1 MSLEDLRARIDAI
14 DTDLLRLLNERAACS
29 VEVGKIKRAAKAE
42 VYVPEREKT
51 LLDNLLARH
60 GGPLPAKAVGAIY
73 REILSASR
81 ALQQPLRVGYLGP
94 RDTFS
99 HQAALHFF
107 GAMPDFHPLPSVE
120 DVFAEVEREQLDYGV
135 VPVETSTGGG
145 VSDTLD
151 RFSTSNLSIVNELM
165 MRIRQNLLSKSPR
178 EVIVRVYS
186 KAQPFAQC
194 RNWLKANLP
203 QAEQIEVSSTAE
215 AARIAA
221 EEPGAAAIASRLA
234 ADTYGLDVVFAGI
247 EDNVHNYTRFFVI
260 GRHGAKPSGKDKT
273 SMVCA
278 IKDRPGG
285 LYAILLPMSERGI
298 NMTRIESRPS
308 KKKAW
313 DYVFFIDFLGHAD
326 DPAVKAALD
335 AVAAQ
340 CSELRVLGSYPHGD
354 LVE

>member
-14 DTDLLRLLNERAACS
+14 DTDLLRLLNERAECS

-42 VYVPEREKT
+42 VYVPEREKH
-51 LLDNLLARH
+51 LLDGLLARQ
-60 GGPLPAKAVGAIY
+60 GGALPDKAISAIY

-81 ALQQPLRVGYLGP
+81 ALQMPLRVGYLGP

-99 HQAALHFF
+99 HQAALHLF
-107 GAMPDFHPLPSVE
+107 GAMPEFYPLATVE

-151 RFSTSNLSIVNELM
+151 RFLGSNLLIVNEMM

-178 EVIVRVYS
+178 EDIVKVYS

-194 RNWLKANLP
+194 RTWLKANLP
-203 QAEQIEVSSTAE
+203 NAVLVEVSSTAE

-221 EEPGAAAIASRLA
+221 EEPGAAAIASSLA
-234 ADTYGLDVVFAGI
+234 AQTYGLDIVFAGI
-247 EDNVHNYTRFFVI
+247 EDNVNNFTRFFVI
-260 GRHGAKPSGKDKT
+260 GRHGAKPSGNDKT
-273 SMVCA
+273 SLLCA

-285 LYAILLPMSERGI
+285 LYAILLPMSKQGI
-298 NMTRIESRPS
+298 NLTRIESRPS
-308 KKKAW
+308 KKRAW
-313 DYVFFIDFLGHAD
+313 DYVFFIDFLGHTD
-326 DPAVKAALD
+326 EPNVKEALD

-340 CSELRVLGSYPHGD
+340 CSELRVLGSYPHGE
-354 LVE
+354 LVD